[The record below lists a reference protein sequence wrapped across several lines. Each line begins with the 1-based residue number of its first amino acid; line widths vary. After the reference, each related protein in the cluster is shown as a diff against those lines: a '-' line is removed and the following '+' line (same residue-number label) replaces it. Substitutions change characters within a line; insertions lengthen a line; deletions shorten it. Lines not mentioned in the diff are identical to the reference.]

1 MSSQITVTLNNNEN
15 NNRYVTLFIV
25 KVRVNFT
32 NVQYTFFFFITRRN
46 HIKIYLF
53 LTQKN
58 YITLNIVQQV
68 YNAIKIIQLQFLN
81 MCCEC
86 RSQNAVK
93 MLAYAKLFMF
103 IKL

>member
-1 MSSQITVTLNNNEN
+1 MSSQITVTLNNNGN

-53 LTQKN
+53 LT
-58 YITLNIVQQV
+58 
-68 YNAIKIIQLQFLN
+68 
-81 MCCEC
+81 
-86 RSQNAVK
+86 
-93 MLAYAKLFMF
+93 
-103 IKL
+103 